1 MIFSKKTIYPVLI
14 LTGGIA
20 ISIALFKLNKKPP
33 RKHKS
38 TPQSAP
44 LIEARTLEK
53 EDYQVIV
60 RGTGI
65 SKPRFNLAL
74 SSPVSGQVLWV
85 DPRLIPGGRFKK
97 GDILFK
103 LDPTDYLL
111 AWEEARYQLASAEF
125 DLKLA
130 AANKQTSYRR
140 GTDNK
145 NLSALA
151 RHEPQMKKANAL
163 LQVAQARLKQAK
175 RNLERTNIVASFDG
189 YISEVNLAVG
199 QMLNKGQE
207 AGRFHN
213 LDSVLLE
220 ISVSMHEYQN
230 LIKSGLEPHQA
241 NLKARVFK
249 KIGDQI
255 HNWYG
260 TITEVIPSIN
270 INDKQ
275 ITLVTEVTQPV
286 SDQGLMMPNGL
297 FIHSEIQGPKLK
309 SVYRLPSTALR
320 DENQIWVI
328 GEENQLATIPVTL
341 VHQNE
346 DIFFTGDINTDKH
359 QLAVISRSSGVKP
372 GMTVRVHREK
382 GSL

>member
-1 MIFSKKTIYPVLI
+1 MNFSKKTIYPALI
-14 LTGGIA
+14 LAGGIA

-130 AANKQTSYRR
+130 AANKQTSYRQ

-241 NLKARVFK
+241 NLKIRVFK

-270 INDKQ
+270 SNDKQ

-320 DENQIWVI
+320 DENQIWVV